1 MIIRKDTAVRLPVRL
16 INPTTGAAVTGML
29 PADISNGTVG
39 SVTLAKSDGTTAD
52 IALVNSTNWFEVHST
67 KMPGLYHVLVP
78 SSATNLVGSFA
89 LAVLPAAAA
98 FLATTITAC
107 VESTGAGV
115 DALSGVP
122 SSLTAIASTQ
132 SAHTTSLGGIV
143 TTQSSHTTSL
153 GGIVTTQSAHSLTL
167 TDLKDIGIGKWQVFT
182 SGADANRLVLYR
194 QDGSTVLKKF
204 DLKDS
209 VGDPTYIN
217 PFARNPV

>member
-1 MIIRKDTAVRLPVRL
+1 MIIRKDTAVRVPVRL

-29 PADISNGTVG
+29 PANISNGTVG

-52 IALVNSTNWFEVHST
+52 IALVNSTNWFEVHSS
-67 KMPGLYHVLVP
+67 KMPGLYHILVP

-98 FLATTITAC
+98 FLASTITAC

-122 SSLTAIASTQ
+122 TSLTAIASTQ
-132 SAHTTSLGGIV
+132 SA
-143 TTQSSHTTSL
+143 HTTSL

-182 SGADANRLVLYR
+182 SGGDANRLVLYR

-204 DLKDS
+204 DLKDA